1 NWPALNR
8 GARLNATGIWRGEN
22 VSLELETPSPLLLVA
37 GSNTQV
43 NLKVKSPLL
52 EGSFEGAANL
62 AANTY
67 LDGKASFSSTSLRR
81 TLEWLRIENAPASTV
96 GAMAISSTIMGDAAR
111 LRLENVT
118 VTLGA
123 TTGRGVLDIALV
135 EGMPA
140 IA

>member
-1 NWPALNR
+1 GRQEDEAVTALNGRLNWPALNR

-52 EGSFEGAANL
+52 EGGFEGTANL

-67 LDGKASFSSTSLRR
+67 LDGEASFSSTSLRR
-81 TLEWLRIENAPASTV
+81 TLEWLRIENAPASAV
-96 GAMAISSTIMGDAAR
+96 GAMSIASTVKGDLAR
-111 LRLENVT
+111 LRLENVM
-118 VTLGA
+118 L
-123 TTGRGVLDIALV
+123 
-135 EGMPA
+135 
-140 IA
+140 